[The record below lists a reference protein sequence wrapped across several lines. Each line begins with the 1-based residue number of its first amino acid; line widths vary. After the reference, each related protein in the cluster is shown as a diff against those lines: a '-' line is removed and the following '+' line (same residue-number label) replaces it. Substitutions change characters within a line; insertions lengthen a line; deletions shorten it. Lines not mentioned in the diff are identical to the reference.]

1 MAPGV
6 ETLLR
11 TMKNNLPCAGNFR
24 TFRQSSI
31 FGLEDI
37 EIVYA
42 MRFVAQ
48 YHQDM
53 AVALSRRL
61 FAVCLRH
68 QEKYHPGNHYLDVT
82 GAQSSITTGL
92 SQSTFDDELQ
102 LI

>member
-6 ETLLR
+6 ETLFR
-11 TMKNNLPCAGNFR
+11 TMKNNLPYAGNFR

-48 YHQDM
+48 NHQEM

-68 QEKYHPGNHYLDVT
+68 QEKYHPGNHYLNARAN
-82 GAQSSITTGL
+82 GRSIKHYDWPL
-92 SQSTFDDELQ
+92 PVNF
-102 LI
+102 